1 MRTTSEE
8 SRCSRTPDHTLQT
21 SRAKKASTSRP
32 TLPYR
37 PHRHATKLE
46 CSAGPPEEVNLS
58 DQHPT
63 QRAGLTMVPY
73 TLCTGRFQV
82 LFTLFS
88 KFFSS
93 FVHTTCSLSVS
104 KQYLAFAEA
113 HQRFCTAFPNCT
125 TLGRMKRYR
134 SRTVSACMGR

>member
-1 MRTTSEE
+1 MRRRSKHTASQRENHPRRDGCSHSPTAHCDRRAKAASLRPNRPAHRIGLADTPANWNARRTTGRGQPVRS
-8 SRCSRTPDHTLQT
+8 TPT
-21 SRAKKASTSRP
+21 
-32 TLPYR
+32 
-37 PHRHATKLE
+37 HREPADKSPIPLI
-46 CSAGPPEEVNLS
+46 
-58 DQHPT
+58 
-63 QRAGLTMVPY
+63 
-73 TLCTGRFQV
+73 TGRFQV

-125 TLGRMKRYR
+125 TLGRMKR
-134 SRTVSACMGR
+134 C